1 MQFLGNICGATTKVF
16 AQPRSTADMQRLAHS
31 ISSSVRIKV
40 PSTLRCQI
48 QSAIGCVSLVE
59 KRVLNAGIGWR
70 QSVRRREFITLLCGA
85 ALIGPS
91 TAIAQTR
98 KVYRLGTLTAGP
110 PMSPDSGDGAVHIG
124 ALTQRGYTLGQNL
137 TYEARGAAGKLSQMP
152 QEMQELRKAN
162 VDVVV
167 TVSYPAAVIAKS
179 SGIPTVIATGSG
191 DPVAAGLVASLA
203 RPGGNVTGLSDVAT
217 TLSTKRLS
225 LLKELLPQLR
235 RVAMLWNKGDRGMS
249 LRYEASAVAARELG
263 VIVQPLGVSEP
274 DDFIG
279 AFDTMNREPPDAI
292 LMVSDSLTL
301 LNRRRVFEYAAERRL
316 PAIYETDSLT
326 REGGLMS
333 YGPDRREIFERSAAL
348 VDRIFKGTKPADL
361 PVEQPTRFL
370 FALNL
375 KTANAMGLN
384 VPNTLLALADEVV
397 E

>member
-1 MQFLGNICGATTKVF
+1 
-16 AQPRSTADMQRLAHS
+16 
-31 ISSSVRIKV
+31 
-40 PSTLRCQI
+40 
-48 QSAIGCVSLVE
+48 
-59 KRVLNAGIGWR
+59 
-70 QSVRRREFITLLCGA
+70 
-85 ALIGPS
+85 
-91 TAIAQTR
+91 
-98 KVYRLGTLTAGP
+98 
-110 PMSPDSGDGAVHIG
+110 
-124 ALTQRGYTLGQNL
+124 
-137 TYEARGAAGKLSQMP
+137 MP
-152 QEMQELRKAN
+152 QQMQELKRAN

-167 TVSYPAAVIAKS
+167 TVSYPAALIAKS
-179 SGIPTVIATGSG
+179 SGIATVIATGSG
-191 DPVAAGLVASLA
+191 DPVASGLVAGLA

-225 LLKELLPQLR
+225 LLKELLPQVR
-235 RVAMLWNKGDRGMS
+235 RVAMLWNKGDRGRS

-263 VIVQPLGVSEP
+263 VTVQPLGVSEP
-274 DDFIG
+274 DDFIE
-279 AFDTMNREPPDAI
+279 AFETMAI

-301 LNRRRVFEYAAERRL
+301 LNRRRVLEYAADRRL

-370 FALNL
+370 FVLNL
-375 KTANAMGLN
+375 KTAKAMGLN

>member
-1 MQFLGNICGATTKVF
+1 VQ
-16 AQPRSTADMQRLAHS
+16 
-31 ISSSVRIKV
+31 
-40 PSTLRCQI
+40 
-48 QSAIGCVSLVE
+48 
-59 KRVLNAGIGWR
+59 
-70 QSVRRREFITLLCGA
+70 RREFITLLAGA
-85 ALIGPS
+85 ALIGPP
-91 TAIAQTR
+91 TAIAQTP

-110 PMSPDSGDGAVHIG
+110 PMSPASGDAAVLIG

-152 QEMQELRKAN
+152 QQMQELKTAN

-225 LLKELLPQLR
+225 LLKEMLPQL
-235 RVAMLWNKGDRGMS
+235 NKGDRGMS

-274 DDFIG
+274 DDFIE
-279 AFDTMNREPPDAI
+279 AFDTMDRERPDAI

-348 VDRIFKGTKPADL
+348 VDRIFKGAKPADL

-370 FALNL
+370 FVLNL
-375 KTANAMGLN
+375 KTAKAMGLN